1 MGVIMEENYE
11 NIEEE
16 NTEEVPQET
25 DQETIEEDSP
35 VPVQENDNINQ
46 DLSEYIY
53 EHDLGL
59 PSYRELLYDYLENN
73 QVENV
78 EGEGQGEGEG
88 EDIGEGEGEEE
99 KIDYSSYLSDIDA
112 HIEDNTD
119 MISQIITDY
128 EENNNLQS
136 DLNDISLTNMLLF
149 TTLIILMFTAVLN
162 FTRRIF

>member
-1 MGVIMEENYE
+1 MGVNMEENYE

-16 NTEEVPQET
+16 NIEEVPQENVEEVI
-25 DQETIEEDSP
+25 QEDNQT
-35 VPVQENDNINQ
+35 PVQENDNINQ

-53 EHDLGL
+53 EHDLGI
-59 PSYRELLYDYLENN
+59 PSYHQLLYEYLENN
-73 QVENV
+73 QLENV
-78 EGEGQGEGEG
+78 EGEAELEGEV
-88 EDIGEGEGEEE
+88 EGELTGEEE
-99 KIDYSSYLSDIDA
+99 TIDYSSYLSDIDF

-119 MISQIITDY
+119 LLRLAITEY

-149 TTLIILMFTAVLN
+149 TTLIIIMFTAVLN